1 MTSTDQPI
9 ILLILKALEGR
20 GAERMVTTLAQA
32 YITMDY
38 SVHVLCLEDTQE
50 MPLDPRIK
58 KHIVPYYE
66 VFAQQ
71 QLAPDSE
78 QANAYKAVAER
89 IDDYVLNQIGVPDLI
104 LANIYKINWIMA
116 YSKLSNI
123 VNVLHTAISR
133 QFQHQLSD
141 DPVQTIAHLKMVYGA
156 HPCSCV
162 SAGARQDLLALI
174 GYGLNKTTTI
184 YNPCDVNAIKQ
195 AAVERID
202 IEKFG
207 LTDKGYMI
215 HVGSFDTMKG
225 HHDLLQAYAKTTR
238 KLPLVLVGK
247 GKLESEI
254 KQLAFQLN
262 IDKCVKFLGFQTNP
276 YPLIASAALMLLT
289 SKFEGFGYVIVEAQA
304 LGVPVIST
312 DCPFGPRELLP
323 AKNLI
328 PVGDIDGLAML
339 MGQAIDNLTHYTVP
353 LNQQLLPNHIAQ
365 QYLAFGSVLDL
376 ESNER

>member
-1 MTSTDQPI
+1 MNQPI

-20 GAERMVTTLAQA
+20 GAERMVTTLARA
-32 YITMDY
+32 YIEMDY

-50 MPLDPRIK
+50 MSLDPRIK

-71 QLAPDSE
+71 QLEPDSE
-78 QANAYKAVAER
+78 QASAYSAVAKR
-89 IDDYVLNQIGVPDLI
+89 IDHYVLSQIGIPDLI
-104 LANIYKINWIMA
+104 LANIYKVNWIMA
-116 YSKLSNI
+116 YSKLPNI
-123 VNVLHTAISR
+123 VNVLHTALSR
-133 QFQHQLSD
+133 QFQHQLLD
-141 DPVQTIAHLKMVYGA
+141 DPAQTMAHLKMVYGA

-162 SAGARQDLLALI
+162 SAGARQDLLSLI
-174 GYGLNKTTTI
+174 GYGLNRTTTI

-195 AAVERID
+195 AAVERVD
-202 IEKFG
+202 IEKLG

-225 HHDLLQAYAKTTR
+225 HRDLLQAYAKTAQ

-254 KQLAFQLN
+254 KQLALQLN
-262 IDKCVKFLGFQTNP
+262 IDKCVKFLGFQSNP
-276 YPLIASAALMLLT
+276 YPLIASAALMILS

-328 PVGDIDGLAML
+328 SVGDIDGLAL
-339 MGQAIDNLTHYTVP
+339 LIDQAIADLTLYTVP
-353 LNQQLLPNHIAQ
+353 LNQRLLPNHIAQ
-365 QYLAFGSVLDL
+365 QYLAFGSMLDAAN
-376 ESNER
+376 NER

>member
-1 MTSTDQPI
+1 MNQPI

-20 GAERMVTTLAQA
+20 GAERMVTTLARA
-32 YITMDY
+32 YIEMDY
-38 SVHVLCLEDTQE
+38 SVHILCLEDTQE

-71 QLAPDSE
+71 QLEPNSE
-78 QANAYKAVAER
+78 QARAYSAVAER
-89 IDDYVLNQIGVPDLI
+89 IDHYVLNQIGIPDLI
-104 LANIYKINWIMA
+104 LANIYKVNWIMA
-116 YSKLSNI
+116 YSKLPNI
-123 VNVLHTAISR
+123 VNVLHTALSR
-133 QFQHQLSD
+133 QFQHQLLD
-141 DPVQTIAHLKMVYGA
+141 DPAQTIAHLKMVYGT
-156 HPCSCV
+156 HLCSCV

-195 AAVERID
+195 AAVERVD
-202 IEKFG
+202 IEKLG

-225 HHDLLQAYAKTTR
+225 HRDLLQAYAKTAQ

-247 GKLESEI
+247 GTLESEI
-254 KQLAFQLN
+254 KELALQLN
-262 IDKCVKFLGFQTNP
+262 IDKYVRFLGFQSNP
-276 YPLIASAALMLLT
+276 YPLIASAALMILS

-323 AKNLI
+323 TKNLI
-328 PVGDIDGLAML
+328 SVGDIEGLAL
-339 MGQAIDNLTHYTVP
+339 LIGRAIADLTLYTVP
-353 LNQQLLPNHIAQ
+353 LNKKLLPNHIAQ
-365 QYLAFGSVLDL
+365 QYLAFGSMLDVAK
-376 ESNER
+376 NER